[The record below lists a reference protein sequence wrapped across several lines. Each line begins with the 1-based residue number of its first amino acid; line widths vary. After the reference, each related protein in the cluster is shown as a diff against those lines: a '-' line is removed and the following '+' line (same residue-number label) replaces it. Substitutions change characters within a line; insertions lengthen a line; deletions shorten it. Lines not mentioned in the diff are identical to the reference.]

1 MSTSTDVG
9 LKTFENRLR
18 RNAKRRG
25 FLLVK
30 SARRDPYALDYG
42 LYVLV
47 PDGGGRAGRVRGGN
61 EQVEALFARGEGRTM
76 VEIAETLNLMAVREE
91 GGGGYFSAG
100 AISDMIRGAKIA
112 VLEELVGAA
121 SADSGFTVQDAVDW
135 AECAVAKIKRE
146 GAS

>member
-25 FLLVK
+25 FQLVK

-47 PDGGGRAGRVRGGN
+47 SDGSGGAGRVRGGN
-61 EQVEALFARGEGRTM
+61 DEVEAMFANGEGRTM
-76 VEIAETLNLMAVREE
+76 VEIAETLNLMAAREA
-91 GGGGYFSAG
+91 GIGGYFSAA
-100 AISDMIRGAKIA
+100 AINDTIRGAKIE
-112 VLEELVGAA
+112 VLEELREA
-121 SADSGFTVQDAVDW
+121 SRYDHHTFQDAVDW
-135 AECAVAKIKRE
+135 ADHRIREIKRE